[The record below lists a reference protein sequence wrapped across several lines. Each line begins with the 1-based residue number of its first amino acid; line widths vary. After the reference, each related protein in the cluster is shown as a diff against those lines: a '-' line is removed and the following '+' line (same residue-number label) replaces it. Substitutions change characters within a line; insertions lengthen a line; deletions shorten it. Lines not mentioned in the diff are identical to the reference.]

1 MENEN
6 QGDQPTELK
15 VETVHYEDGAS
26 ATGVAPMPDHS
37 PDGAPA
43 VTNDP
48 NAKPYVDYE
57 TLYHTEKLDH
67 EFTKLQLATARKMI
81 DNAEKMG
88 FKFGVGIHAGS

>member
-15 VETVHYEDGAS
+15 VETVHYEDGMS
-26 ATGVAPMPDHS
+26 ATGVAPLPDQS
-37 PDGAPA
+37 PDGAPSVPA
-43 VTNDP
+43 EP
-48 NAKPYVDYE
+48 KAYVDYE

-67 EFTKLQLATARKMI
+67 EFTKIQLATARKMI